1 MSVSVIIPAYN
12 EEPRIAEVVEVVM
25 TSPYHRDVIVVSD
38 GSTDSTAVVAKQA
51 GASVV
56 ELPTNIGKGGAMK
69 VGVQEAKYEILLFL
83 DADLMGLKREHL
95 QSLVEPLLKGNVEMT
110 VGVFERGRLATDLGQ
125 LITPYLSGQRAV
137 LKSIFL
143 NVSELEASRYGVEA
157 ALTQHFRR
165 SQSLRKIEVLL
176 PDLTHMMKEE
186 KLGLLKGFK
195 ERMKMYWEI
204 AKWVK

>member
-12 EEPRIAEVVEVVM
+12 EERTITEVVQVVN
-25 TSPYHRDVIVVSD
+25 TSPYNQDIIVVSD
-38 GSTDSTAVVAKQA
+38 GSMDNTTTVAHQA
-51 GASVV
+51 GAKVL
-56 ELPTNIGKGGAMK
+56 ELPENIGKGGAMK
-69 VGVQEAKYEILLFL
+69 AGVQEAKYEILLFL
-83 DADLMGLKREHL
+83 DADLIGLRKEHI
-95 QSLVEPLLKGNVEMT
+95 QSLVEPILDGNAEMT
-110 VGVFERGRLATDLGQ
+110 VGVFEKGRLATDFAQ

-157 ALTQHFRR
+157 ALTQHFRN
-165 SQSLRKIEVLL
+165 STSLRIIEVLL
-176 PDLTHMMKEE
+176 PDLTHLMKEE
-186 KLGLLKGFK
+186 KLGLVKGFK